1 MTIAAAKAVAA
12 VRGPRFSLRSR
23 SPAAT
28 RAAAAA
34 LGRLAT
40 PGTVVCLRGSLG
52 SGKTVFVQGLARG
65 LGVGRGQQVRSPT
78 FTLLHEYAGRL
89 PVFHW
94 DLYRIR
100 SAEEW
105 AALGWEEV
113 CDGPGVTVLEWAD
126 RAGPL
131 LPRDRVEVALAIAG
145 PRERTLTF
153 RATGR
158 NSRAL
163 LRAWSAPRPL

>member
-1 MTIAAAKAVAA
+1 MKGSRA
-12 VRGPRFSLRSR
+12 SLRSR

-28 RAAAAA
+28 RAAAAV

-40 PGTVVCLRGSLG
+40 PGTVICLRGPLG

-65 LGVGRGQQVRSPT
+65 LGVGRTQQVRSPT

-89 PVFHW
+89 PLFHW

-100 SAEEW
+100 SAAEW

-113 CDGPGVTVLEWAD
+113 CDGPGVAVLEWAD
-126 RAGPL
+126 RAGTA
-131 LPRDRVEVALAIAG
+131 LPRDRVEVALGIAG

-153 RATGR
+153 LATGR
-158 NSRAL
+158 ASRAL
-163 LRAWSAPRPL
+163 LRAWCASRSL

>member
-1 MTIAAAKAVAA
+1 MTIAAAKAAAA
-12 VRGPRFSLRSR
+12 VKGPRFSLCSR
-23 SPAAT
+23 SPAQT

-40 PGTVVCLRGSLG
+40 PGTVICLRGSLG

-65 LGVGRGQQVRSPT
+65 LGVGRGQAVRSPT

-89 PVFHW
+89 PLFHW
-94 DLYRIR
+94 DLYRLR
-100 SAEEW
+100 SAGEW

-158 NSRAL
+158 TSRAL
-163 LRAWSAPRPL
+163 LRAWSAPRAL

>member
-1 MTIAAAKAVAA
+1 MKAA
-12 VRGPRFSLRSR
+12 PSSFSSR

-40 PGTVVCLRGSLG
+40 PGTVICLRGPLG

-65 LGVGRGQQVRSPT
+65 LGVGRTQQVRSPT

-89 PVFHW
+89 PLFHW

-105 AALGWEEV
+105 AELGWEEV
-113 CDGPGVTVLEWAD
+113 CGGPGVAVLEWAD
-126 RAGPL
+126 RAGPA
-131 LPRDRVEVALAIAG
+131 LPPDRVEVALAFVG
-145 PRERTLTF
+145 PRERRLAV

-158 NSRAL
+158 HSRAL
-163 LRAWSAPRPL
+163 LRAWHAARPL

>member
-1 MTIAAAKAVAA
+1 M
-12 VRGPRFSLRSR
+12 RGRRPSFHSR
-23 SPAAT
+23 SPATT

-40 PGTVVCLRGSLG
+40 PGTVICLRGPLG

-65 LGVGRGQQVRSPT
+65 LRVGRGQQVRSPT

-89 PVFHW
+89 PLFHW

-100 SAEEW
+100 SAGEW

-113 CDGPGVTVLEWAD
+113 CDGPGVAVLEWAD
-126 RAGPL
+126 RAGGA
-131 LPRDRVEVALAIAG
+131 LPRDRVEVTISIAG
-145 PRERTLTF
+145 LRERTL
-153 RATGR
+153 ALSGTGR
-158 NSRAL
+158 TSRAL
-163 LRAWSAPRPL
+163 LRAWCAAHPL

>member
-1 MTIAAAKAVAA
+1 M
-12 VRGPRFSLRSR
+12 RGPRPAFRSR

-40 PGTVVCLRGSLG
+40 PGTVICLRGPLG

-65 LGVGRGQQVRSPT
+65 LRVPSGQHVRSPT

-89 PVFHW
+89 PLFHW

-113 CDGPGVTVLEWAD
+113 CDGPGVAVLEWAD
-126 RAGPL
+126 RARAA
-131 LPRDRVEVALAIAG
+131 LPRDRVEVTLRIAG
-145 PRERTLTF
+145 PRERTLTL

-163 LRAWSAPRPL
+163 LRAWCAAPPL

>member
-1 MTIAAAKAVAA
+1 M
-12 VRGPRFSLRSR
+12 RGRRPSFHSR
-23 SPAAT
+23 SPATT

-40 PGTVVCLRGSLG
+40 PGTVICLRGPLG

-65 LGVGRGQQVRSPT
+65 LRVGRGQQVRSPT

-89 PVFHW
+89 PLFHW

-100 SAEEW
+100 SAGEW

-113 CDGPGVTVLEWAD
+113 CDGPGVAVLEWAD
-126 RAGPL
+126 RAGGA
-131 LPRDRVEVALAIAG
+131 LPRDRVEVTISIAG
-145 PRERTLTF
+145 LRERTL
-153 RATGR
+153 ALSGTGR
-158 NSRAL
+158 TSRAL
-163 LRAWSAPRPL
+163 LRAWCAARPL